1 MDYREEVYKKNAN
14 KKAAIVWFIVNIL
27 LSASTAAEIMAGQ
40 HSGFY
45 PYVYYTMCWLPFLI
59 SVVLLK
65 KRGMEWEHFKD
76 AIAIGYG
83 IFYLYM
89 IATSKS
95 HLTFAYIFPITS
107 MVVLYKDRKYIVR
120 CAMANSFAVGT
131 TIIYSLMQGM
141 NSSEDIKDYIL
152 QAFCIVL
159 CYSCYVL
166 AIDHMNQSD
175 GAFIES
181 IQNNLSR
188 VVDTVNKVK
197 IASNAVVDGVTVVR
211 ELADEN
217 REGAGN
223 VVNSMN
229 ELSDNNT
236 VLYQKTMSSMDM
248 TTDINTQVQ
257 NVANLVEEMLQL
269 VQESVSH
276 ARQSS
281 KELDSVVE
289 STNTMA
295 ALSAEVERI
304 LGDFK
309 KEFGMVKE
317 ETGTID
323 EISSQTNLLAL
334 NASIEAARAGEAGK
348 GFAVVADEI
357 RNLSDG
363 TQKSSSRIMDAL
375 KRLEDTSDEMTESIT
390 KTLDLIQE
398 TTKNVGQVSDSVNT
412 ITEDATQMGN
422 HIDVIDS
429 AMKDVASSNQ
439 NMVENMQQICD
450 VMQIMTECVS
460 NADTTTKTMLSKY
473 AETADNVNKIENVV
487 GRLIEE
493 LGEGGFM
500 GVQDVKPGMRVT
512 LVQTDGTGQ
521 GKEYCGEIREQMEK
535 TLLIYLE
542 DDEKPM
548 QLDTKGVSFRML
560 IAVDSVLYEWNEV
573 SLQAVKN
580 KEAGCY
586 MAVTEASPAVKNRR
600 KYPRM
605 PIADSCSIELQISGE
620 TFEGMMVN
628 ISANGFAFA
637 VKNAKFANIVGSRVR
652 VSIPGFAVPEA
663 RKIEGYIIRSSDHE
677 GEYIVGCR
685 MPRDIS
691 ELADYVNR
699 HI

>member
-59 SVVLLK
+59 SIALLK
-65 KRGMEWEHFKD
+65 KKGTEWEHFKD

-83 IFYLYM
+83 VFYLYM

-175 GAFIES
+175 GALIES
-181 IQNNLSR
+181 IQNNLTR

-197 IASNAVVDGVTVVR
+197 EASNAVVDGVTVVR

-236 VLYQKTMSSMDM
+236 VLYRKTMSSMDM

-276 ARQSS
+276 ASQSS
-281 KELDSVVE
+281 KELNGVVE

-304 LGDFK
+304 LGEFK

-390 KTLDLIQE
+390 KTLELIQE
-398 TTKNVGQVSDSVNT
+398 TTKRVGQVSDSVNT
-412 ITEDATQMGN
+412 ITGDATQMGN
-422 HIDVIDS
+422 HIDVIDA
-429 AMKDVASSNQ
+429 AMKDVESSNQ
-439 NMVENMQQICD
+439 SMVENMQQICD

-512 LVQTDGTGQ
+512 LVQPDGR
-521 GKEYCGEIREQMEK
+521 EYRGEIREQREQA
-535 TLLIYLE
+535 LLVYLE
-542 DDEKPM
+542 EAGKPM
-548 QLDTKGVSFRML
+548 QPDIKGISFRML

-573 SLQAVKN
+573 ALQTVKN

-586 MAVTEASPAVKNRR
+586 LAVAKASPTVKNRR

-605 PIADSCSIELQISGE
+605 PITDNCSIELQPSGE
-620 TFEGMMVN
+620 NFEGTMVN

-637 VKNAKFANIVGSRVR
+637 VKNARFADSVGSRVR
-652 VSIPGFAVPEA
+652 VSLPDFAVPEA
-663 RKIEGYIIRSSDHE
+663 RKIEGRIIRSSDNE

>member
-1 MDYREEVYKKNAN
+1 MVYCKYSAIHLDGSRDYSGSA
-14 KKAAIVWFIVNIL
+14 FGIL
-27 LSASTAAEIMAGQ
+27 PVCVL
-40 HSGFY
+40 
-45 PYVYYTMCWLPFLI
+45 YYTMCWLPFII
-59 SVVLLK
+59 SVAIWQK
-65 KRGMEWEHFKD
+65 KGLAWNYFKD

-83 IFYLYM
+83 VFYLYM

-107 MVVLYKDRKYIVR
+107 MVVLYKDRKYMLR
-120 CAMANSFAVGT
+120 CAVANSFAIGS
-131 TIIYSLMQGM
+131 TIAYHYMQGM
-141 NSSEDIKDYIL
+141 NTYADIKDYAL
-152 QAFCIVL
+152 QVFCVVL
-159 CYSCYVL
+159 CYACYVL
-166 AIDHMNQSD
+166 AIDHMNKSD

-181 IQNNLSR
+181 IQNNLNR

-197 IASNAVVDGVTVVR
+197 VASNAVVDGVTVVR

-217 REGAGN
+217 KEGAGN

-257 NVANLVEEMLQL
+257 NVANLVEQMLQL

-276 ARQSS
+276 AQQSS
-281 KELDSVVE
+281 KELDGVVE
-289 STNTMA
+289 SANTMA
-295 ALSAEVERI
+295 ELSAEVERI
-304 LGDFK
+304 LGEFK
-309 KEFGMVKE
+309 KEFVMVKE

-398 TTKNVGQVSDSVNT
+398 TTKKVGQVSDSVNT
-412 ITEDATQMGN
+412 ITEDANQMGN

-429 AMKDVASSNQ
+429 AMKDVESSNQ

-450 VMQIMTECVS
+450 VMQVMTECVS
-460 NADTTTKTMLSKY
+460 NADTTTKIMLSKY
-473 AETADNVNKIENVV
+473 AETASNVDKIEEVV
-487 GRLIEE
+487 GKLIEE

-512 LVQTDGTGQ
+512 IVRSDGTSH
-521 GKEYCGEIREQMEK
+521 GKAYSGEIREQREK
-535 TLLIYLE
+535 SLLIYLE
-542 DDEKPM
+542 ENEKPVQIEVKDLIF
-548 QLDTKGVSFRML
+548 QLQ
-560 IAVDSVLYEWNEV
+560 IAVDSVLYEWKDV
-573 SLQAVKN
+573 SLHITKN
-580 KEAGCY
+580 ADAGCY
-586 MAVTEASPAVKNRR
+586 EVVTESAPSVKNRR
-600 KYPRM
+600 KYPRLT
-605 PIADSCSIELQISGE
+605 IADKCNIELQSSKE
-620 TFEGMMVN
+620 TFSGAMVN
-628 ISANGFAFA
+628 ISANGFAFT
-637 VKNAKFANIVGSRVR
+637 VKNERFANVVGNRVR
-652 VSIPGFAVPEA
+652 VVIPGFAVPEA
-663 RKIEGYIIRSSDHE
+663 RKIEGRIIRSSNNE
-677 GEYIVGCR
+677 GEFIIGCR
-685 MPRDIS
+685 MPSDITG
-691 ELADYVNR
+691 LADYVNR
-699 HI
+699 HL